1 MYVERENS
9 RKGANLYMDESL
21 ESPGDVTSQERCS
34 VQSSNDYATSW
45 KQTGVPPSGIGNRVR
60 WFLRNTILTTLAGLK
75 TPNQGPFLTSLYC
88 HYVFDDQIAQFE
100 ALIVELMKIGTFVT
114 TDECVDMLKG
124 KRSIDGRY
132 FHLSFDDGFRN
143 VVNNAIPVLMR
154 HGVPAIIFVPTSFM
168 GADFQMTTKYCRE
181 ITLYNTTI
189 ELMKW
194 QDLEKLRLLGFE
206 IGSHTKTH
214 ARFSAISGD
223 PDFMY
228 EEIAGS
234 KQEIEKRLGIECK
247 YISWPYGKKA
257 DSDGASLSM
266 VEKVGYHACF
276 GAFRGSIVPQI
287 TNIFAIPR
295 HHFEVQWPTAHIG
308 YFLGARLRHVI

>member
-194 QDLEKLRLLGFE
+194 KEASASGSMSTNFKVNISRNKSLL
-206 IGSHTKTH
+206 
-214 ARFSAISGD
+214 ARFTQS
-223 PDFMY
+223 P
-228 EEIAGS
+228 
-234 KQEIEKRLGIECK
+234 KQ
-247 YISWPYGKKA
+247 P
-257 DSDGASLSM
+257 
-266 VEKVGYHACF
+266 F
-276 GAFRGSIVPQI
+276 IV
-287 TNIFAIPR
+287 N
-295 HHFEVQWPTAHIG
+295 
-308 YFLGARLRHVI
+308 